1 MVKGAKVVKGNER
14 VPEASVAMDVVEDM
28 TVKEP
33 MEIPSE
39 IGKLNSLIDKT
50 LTELHSNV
58 EIENNME
65 ILQRIRSAIT
75 EGTLEDSEKEQLL
88 GTMTA
93 ELNLQN
99 LDNRELFLAELEKAE
114 NPENDALEAVRLRM
128 LETKLVRA
136 KNTTGAA
143 EITQRYLTKITDLEI
158 RVKVAA
164 LRRYVAEGVGEIKL
178 KSWLDLVKV
187 ETEVMKEL
195 NARSRHGQLTRILSL
210 IQTTA
215 MAKGEKADWKKK
227 IKIKIQKAYEQWSE

>member
-143 EITQRYLTKITDLEI
+143 EITQKYLTKITDLEI
-158 RVKVAA
+158 KVKVAA
-164 LRRYVAEGVGEIKL
+164 LRRYVVEGV
-178 KSWLDLVKV
+178 
-187 ETEVMKEL
+187 
-195 NARSRHGQLTRILSL
+195 
-210 IQTTA
+210 
-215 MAKGEKADWKKK
+215 
-227 IKIKIQKAYEQWSE
+227 